1 MADEMT
7 RQEVVDFLQTRLD
20 IAVNAIKKAIGELD
34 DIDLNLDLLEGMT
47 GLMEIKNCFPNDE
60 EL

>member
-7 RQEVVDFLQTRLD
+7 RQEVVDFLQKRLD
-20 IAVNAIKKAIGELD
+20 IALNAMRKAVNEDDLD
-34 DIDLNLDLLEGMT
+34 LSLDLLEGMT

-60 EL
+60 DI